1 MSKNKFI
8 LGKGLGALI
17 PGAENSARDTEQDVT
32 RSADL
37 GGTLRS
43 TAFVNLNLIAPNPF
57 QPRKDFTPESLGELV
72 ESIREHGIIQPV
84 TLRSISG
91 GKYELVSGERRV
103 RASRIAGLHEIPAFV
118 IDVPSDRKMLELA
131 IVENVQRED
140 LNPIEEAESYQRL
153 IQECGLRQD
162 EVAERISK
170 DRTTVSNF
178 LRLLKLPDE
187 IQNSLRKGELGMG
200 HAKAIMG
207 IPDTA
212 HQVVVWR
219 SAITEGYSV
228 RKLEE
233 LARKAA
239 TENGVTNGST
249 SRKKSGRP
257 MKPANSGEDQVPEMI
272 PLENSLKQKLGTQV
286 RIRQKSGDQGEIAI
300 EFYSSDDLE
309 RISEMLLNIR
319 DEN

>member
-17 PGAENSARDTEQDVT
+17 PGAESSETAHDVT
-32 RSADL
+32 RASDL
-37 GGTLRS
+37 GGTLQA
-43 TAFVNLNLIAPNPF
+43 TAFVRLDLIAPNPF
-57 QPRKDFTPESLGELV
+57 QPRKDFTTESLSELTQ
-72 ESIREHGIIQPV
+72 SIREHGIIQPV
-84 TLRSISG
+84 TLRSIIG
-91 GKYELVSGERRV
+91 GKYQLVSGERRV
-103 RASRIAGLHEIPAFV
+103 RASREAGLTEIPAFV

-153 IQECGLRQD
+153 IAECGLRQD

-187 IQNSLRKGELGMG
+187 IQDSLRKGQLGMG
-200 HAKAIMG
+200 HAKAIMA
-207 IPDTA
+207 IPDA
-212 HQVVVWR
+212 MHQVAVWR
-219 SAITEGYSV
+219 SAINEGSSV

-239 TENGVTNGST
+239 NQSAVTNGNPL
-249 SRKKSGRP
+249 RKKSGRP
-257 MKPANSGEDQVPEMI
+257 MKQLVSGGEQIPELV
-272 PLENSLKQKLGTQV
+272 PLENNLKQKLGTQV
-286 RIRQKSGDQGEIAI
+286 RIRQKTGEQGEIAI
-300 EFYSSDDLE
+300 EFYSGDDLE
-309 RISEMLLNIR
+309 RISEMLMNIH
-319 DEN
+319 N

>member
-1 MSKNKFI
+1 MSKSKFI

-17 PGAENSARDTEQDVT
+17 PGAESSASELEREITH
-32 RSADL
+32 SADL
-37 GGTLRS
+37 GGRLQA
-43 TAFVNLNLIAPNPF
+43 TAFVSLDLIAPNPF
-57 QPRKDFTPESLGELV
+57 QPRKDFTAESLGELV

-84 TLRSISG
+84 TLRSIPG

-103 RASRIAGLHEIPAFV
+103 RASRVAGLHEIPAFV
-118 IDVPSDRKMLELA
+118 IDVPTDRKMLELA

-153 IQECGLRQD
+153 IAECGLRQD

-178 LRLLKLPDE
+178 LRLLKLPAE
-187 IQNSLRKGELGMG
+187 IQDSLRQGELGMG
-200 HAKAIMG
+200 HAKAVMA
-207 IPDTA
+207 IPDMA
-212 HQVVVWR
+212 HQVAIWR
-219 SAITEGYSV
+219 SAIKEGYSV
-228 RKLEE
+228 RRLEE

-239 TENGVTNGST
+239 SDSAVTNGAAP
-249 SRKKSGRP
+249 RKKSGRP
-257 MKPANSGEDQVPEMI
+257 MKPAHQAEESLTDLI

-286 RIRQKSGDQGEIAI
+286 RIRQKSGEQGEIAI

-309 RISEMLLNIR
+309 RLSEILMNIR
-319 DEN
+319 EE